1 MKKITYIFL
10 SLFFIC
16 PGVSD
21 ASQCAVLSAL
31 TPEELVQLKLQPLVT
46 KIEESAKRIRFVRQD
61 LFRIEGM
68 LQSKSDS
75 ATRNSDLVNLYNI
88 KLVMCYLT
96 EISHQLETQSELLGM
111 SILIEQDFKA
121 SYYRRRLHDL
131 FGLRERIRYSVDE
144 IKMSYSRIG
153 NSAALHTIDRAKD
166 LVGSSLEFLDKTIDI
181 LKSFRD
187 SES

>member
-1 MKKITYIFL
+1 MKKITSMVL

-16 PGVSD
+16 PGISH
-21 ASQCAVLSAL
+21 ATQSAVLSAL
-31 TPEELVQLKLQPLVT
+31 TPEELVQLKLQPLVIR
-46 KIEESAKRIRFVRQD
+46 IEESAKRIRYVRHD
-61 LFRIEGM
+61 LLQIEGM

-75 ATRNSDLVNLYNI
+75 ATHNSDLVNLYNI
-88 KLVMCYLT
+88 KLIMCYLT
-96 EISHQLETQSELLGM
+96 EISHQLETQSELLGI

-121 SYYRRRLHDL
+121 SYYRRRLLDL
-131 FGLRERIRYSVDE
+131 FGVRERIQYTVDE
-144 IKMSYSRIG
+144 IKISYGRIG

-166 LVGSSLEFLDKTIDI
+166 LLGSSLKFLDKTIDI